1 MIPDPAYDYVPADIA
16 AQIPPLYATEKLDN
30 PTVWIK
36 LFTPDSNWTWYL
48 TEYDP
53 AERLAFGLV
62 IGQETE
68 LGYFSLS
75 EMEESRGPL
84 GLKVERDLHFQP
96 QPLSK
101 IRDLH
106 P

>member
-1 MIPDPAYDYVPADIA
+1 MIPDPAYDYVPASIA
-16 AQIPPLYATEKLDN
+16 AQIPPLYATEKLAD

-62 IGQETE
+62 VGHETE

-75 EMEESRGPL
+75 ELEESRGPL

-96 QPLSK
+96 QPLSN
-101 IRDLH
+101 IRDQN

>member
-1 MIPDPAYDYVPADIA
+1 MTRDPAYDYVPVSIA
-16 AQIPPLYATEKLDN
+16 AQIPLLYSTEKLAD

-62 IGQETE
+62 VGPETE

-75 EMEESRGPL
+75 EMEESRGPM

-96 QPLSK
+96 QPLSN
-101 IRDLH
+101 IRDQN